1 MKRAALC
8 AEKGRASSREVF
20 PGGLLT
26 RSAEICAS
34 HALGKGHTGHGG
46 GAMTKF
52 DGLQIS
58 HRRGRRVAED
68 HGVDH
73 NVKLPAGG
81 LEVTD
86 DGWLRVAQPD
96 NVGVCSGNSA
106 ARLGELDPPCV
117 FFELERSDG
126 SDVGVVCVEVCNHKA
141 APKCARAFIHRC
153 EELVPFDRNDGGGGY
168 VGAPISFDG
177 IAAAHVAAAP
187 PTANGVARNKLARA
201 RLEVEWSGEETQTF
215 VASHRSSAAS
225 LVASLKLTDGS
236 FSLMFGSE
244 PSWDGGQERQA
255 IGRVRISPDDDES
268 ARVADELKRA
278 AAAAIVT
285 GEKRES
291 LRVRS
296 CGSVLDDVGGR
307 PFHAVLAS
315 SLRVVREAMD
325 KISSRFESR
334 DQTRRRIEAE
344 SEAVGRDVEDALRY
358 ALSQKRK
365 AETDGVGGG
374 GGGGGGTGVGVE
386 QRKRPTM
393 AADWD
398 TLGELP
404 SDFSDSDEDGAAD

>member
-1 MKRAALC
+1 M
-8 AEKGRASSREVF
+8 
-20 PGGLLT
+20 
-26 RSAEICAS
+26 
-34 HALGKGHTGHGG
+34 
-46 GAMTKF
+46 
-52 DGLQIS
+52 
-58 HRRGRRVAED
+58 AED

-73 NVKLPAGG
+73 DVKLPAGG

-126 SDVGVVCVEVCNHKA
+126 SDVGVICVEVCNDKA
-141 APKCARAFIHRC
+141 APKCVRAFIDRC
-153 EELVPFDRNDGGGGY
+153 EELVPFDPSDGGGGY

-177 IAAAHVAAAP
+177 IAAAHVAATP

-201 RLEVEWSGEETQTF
+201 RLEVEWRGEETNRF

-236 FSLMFGSE
+236 FALMFGSE
-244 PSWDGGQERQA
+244 PSWDVSQERQA
-255 IGRVRISPDDDES
+255 IGRVHRSPDDDES

-278 AAAAIVT
+278 AAAAILT
-285 GEKRES
+285 ADGGDAATAQSAGAGHGGREA

-307 PFHAVLAS
+307 PFHAVLAA
-315 SLRVVREAMD
+315 SLRSVREAMD

-334 DQTRRRIEAE
+334 DATRRRIEAE
-344 SEAVGRDVEDALRY
+344 SEAVGRDVEDALAY

-365 AETDGVGGG
+365 AAEEEAREN
-374 GGGGGGTGVGVE
+374 GGGTGVGGE

-398 TLGELP
+398 TLGQLP
-404 SDFSDSDEDGAAD
+404 SDFSDSDEP

>member
-1 MKRAALC
+1 
-8 AEKGRASSREVF
+8 
-20 PGGLLT
+20 
-26 RSAEICAS
+26 
-34 HALGKGHTGHGG
+34 
-46 GAMTKF
+46 MTKF

-73 NVKLPAGG
+73 DVKLPAGG

-126 SDVGVVCVEVCNHKA
+126 SDVGVICVEVCNDKA
-141 APKCARAFIHRC
+141 APKCVRAFIDRC
-153 EELVPFDRNDGGGGY
+153 EELVPFDPSDGGGGY

-177 IAAAHVAAAP
+177 IAAAHVAATP
-187 PTANGVARNKLARA
+187 PTANGVRARNKLARA
-201 RLEVEWSGEETQTF
+201 RLEVEWKGEETQRF
-215 VASHRSSAAS
+215 IASHRSSAAS
-225 LVASLKLTDGS
+225 LVVSLKLTDGS
-236 FSLMFGSE
+236 FALMFGSE
-244 PSWDGGQERQA
+244 PSWDGQERQA
-255 IGRVRISPDDDES
+255 VGRVHRSPDDDES
-268 ARVADELKRA
+268 ARVADELKRS
-278 AAAAIVT
+278 AAAAILTEPGGDDTAGGDLTLNKPSV
-285 GEKRES
+285 

-307 PFHAVLAS
+307 PFHAVLNS
-315 SLRVVREAMD
+315 SLRAVREAMD

-334 DQTRRRIEAE
+334 DATRRKIEAE

-365 AETDGVGGG
+365 AEAEARG

-404 SDFSDSDEDGAAD
+404 SDFSESDEP